1 MFRIIAV
8 IAIFAVISVLFF
20 SGPSA
25 FAEEDALYERCKDAP
40 RAPWCYEEEVVKQ
53 QQPDRCE
60 NITKHWGNAALGVQG
75 YCFYE
80 IAVKT
85 RDCALC
91 KRIKK
96 SDIRKTCKLDAC
108 K

>member
-1 MFRIIAV
+1 MFRT
-8 IAIFAVISVLFF
+8 IAIITVSIMIALSL
-20 SGPSA
+20 SGAIA
-25 FAEEDALYERCKDAP
+25 FAEEDTLFERCKDDP
-40 RAPWCYEEEVVKQ
+40 RAPWCYEEEVVAQ
-53 QQPDRCE
+53 RQPDRCE
-60 NITKHWGNAALGVQG
+60 NITKHWGKAAMGVEG

-85 RDCALC
+85 RDCSLC

-96 SDIRKTCKLDAC
+96 GDIRKTCKLDAC

>member
-1 MFRIIAV
+1 MFRTIGIFTVSIAM
-8 IAIFAVISVLFF
+8 ALALP
-20 SGPSA
+20 GASA
-25 FAEEDALYERCKDAP
+25 FAEEDALYERCKDDV
-40 RAPWCYEEEVVKQ
+40 RAPWCYEEEVVKA

-60 NITKHWGNAALGVQG
+60 NITKHWGKAALGVEG

-96 SDIRKTCKLDAC
+96 SDIRRTCKLDAC